1 MTKLEAQFRNQDE
14 QNIVTA
20 VSAAKIKWNGQ
31 IRSLK
36 LKVAR
41 LEFEKEEAI
50 ENAKLNTEYA
60 EQDLAMVGTDP
71 TQVISFHKALTKAQ
85 KAETKVASAYDDLIA
100 EANEELAYVTALFA
114 DLMQPV
120 TTTDADTTATA

>member
-85 KAETKVASAYDDLIA
+85 KAETKVASAYDDLIT

-114 DLMQPV
+114 DLMKPV

>member
-71 TQVISFHKALTKAQ
+71 SQVISFHKALTKAQ
-85 KAETKVASAYDDLIA
+85 KAETKVASAYDDLIT

-114 DLMQPV
+114 DLMKPV
-120 TTTDADTTATA
+120 TATNADTTATA

>member
-85 KAETKVASAYDDLIA
+85 KAETKVASAYDDLIT

-114 DLMQPV
+114 DLMKPV
-120 TTTDADTTATA
+120 TATDADTTATA

>member
-85 KAETKVASAYDDLIA
+85 KAETKVASAYDDLIT

-120 TTTDADTTATA
+120 TATDADTTATA